1 MVTCGYPADGTSY
14 ENDNISVSKGE
25 VLSSWK
31 YEPENLDVVCD
42 PTQDVDFEIPEEF
55 NFEQVEDNFIE
66 IQN

>member
-1 MVTCGYPADGTSY
+1 
-14 ENDNISVSKGE
+14 
-25 VLSSWK
+25 
-31 YEPENLDVVCD
+31 VVCD